1 MQQRL
6 DDILETLA
14 STADGKITY
23 LKLAQRLG
31 VFSAKLSPL
40 LEQRM
45 QQDFATGRPLLS
57 SLVVSS
63 STGMPSAGFVDAAKR
78 LGFTWQSREAFIAK
92 QQDDARV
99 FYA

>member
-14 STADGKITY
+14 STSSGKITY
-23 LKLAQRLG
+23 LKLARRLG
-31 VFSAKLSPL
+31 IFSAKLSPL

-45 QQDFATGRPLLS
+45 QKDFATGRPLLS
-57 SLVVSS
+57 ALVVSS
-63 STGMPSAGFVDAAKR
+63 STGLPSDGFVDAAKR
-78 LGFTWQSREAFIAK
+78 LGFTWQSRGAFIA
-92 QQDDARV
+92 QQQSDARV